1 MTLNT
6 CSAHQRKR
14 KLATNAILQVTVA
27 LSHGEKRGTSSEKS
41 ADGKRRRR
49 GRRKGEE
56 RRQKKNIFGPHL
68 HPNSPTYDDPHT
80 QSRRK
85 ERRKGQRERR
95 TLVSGP
101 LSTRVRKELV
111 DGKEEEKRQ
120 QKVKKIFLADFQTH
134 PSDPPPYHTP
144 YPLTRLIEP
153 FDER

>member
-1 MTLNT
+1 MARKEERAPKSQPTERGGEEAGEREKKEDRRKIFSAPT
-6 CSAHQRKR
+6 CTPIHPP
-14 KLATNAILQVTVA
+14 ATTHTHYLD
-27 LSHGEKRGTSSEKS
+27 EKREG
-41 ADGKRRRR
+41 R
-49 GRRKGEE
+49 G
-56 RRQKKNIFGPHL
+56 N
-68 HPNSPTYDDPHT
+68 
-80 QSRRK
+80 
-85 ERRKGQRERR
+85 ERR